1 MRGDILLCEDEDEL
15 AAGSPPRARGHPH
28 RGRRPH
34 DDLGL
39 TPACAGTSSGLLPP
53 VGEYRAHPRVRG
65 DIPSTRLLP
74 DVYEGSPPRAR
85 GHPSPATVVAGVGGL
100 TPACA
105 GTSTGRAPSTSRLGA
120 HPRVRGDIAG
130 RQGSWGS
137 GRGSPPRARGRR
149 APGCGVGQV
158 EGLTPACAGTFHR
171 AGSTDPSI
179 GAHPRVRGDVA
190 SRFSPQVPQEG
201 SPPRARGRRRC
212 TRWRG
217 RSTRAHPRVRGDV
230 AVSSRSMSGPA
241 GLTPACAGTSLSGGE
256 GLGIEGAHPRVR
268 GDVYCSFW
276 WWWWRWGLTPAC
288 AGTSDCAGQ
297 RRNHRWAHPRVRGDV
312 MVGMFGTATILG
324 SPPRAR
330 GRRAGCRSSVG
341 LVGLTPAC
349 AGTSHHAG
357 PGGAAIGAHPRVRGD
372 VAAATVCQRGHE
384 GSPPRARGRLH
395 EPGPPGGGP
404 GLTPACA
411 GTSRWKAYDPKWLG
425 AHPRVRGD
433 VKRRGGRGPAVAGS
447 PPRARGRP
455 ACRTPAG

>member
-1 MRGDILLCEDEDEL
+1 M
-15 AAGSPPRARGHPH
+15 A
-28 RGRRPH
+28 
-34 DDLGL
+34 GL
-39 TPACAGTSSGLLPP
+39 TPACAGTSGTCCPART
-53 VGEYRAHPRVRG
+53 GTWAHPRVRG
-65 DIPSTRLLP
+65 DISRSPERPTLGG
-74 DVYEGSPPRAR
+74 GSPPRAR
-85 GHPSPATVVAGVGGL
+85 GHPSVYRGLTPGAGLTPACAGTSCCARTRTSWPRAHPRVRGDIRIEAGDHMTTSGSPPRARGHPRSPPPVGEYRAHPACAGTSHPPVCCPTCTRAHRARDIRPATVVAGVGGL

-130 RQGSWGS
+130 RQWSWGS

-288 AGTSDCAGQ
+288 AGTSLVGQ
-297 RRNHRWAHPRVRGDV
+297 RPKNRWAHPRVRGDV

-330 GRRAGCRSSVG
+330 GRRRRDG
-341 LVGLTPAC
+341 LPA
-349 AGTSHHAG
+349 
-357 PGGAAIGAHPRVRGD
+357 
-372 VAAATVCQRGHE
+372 
-384 GSPPRARGRLH
+384 
-395 EPGPPGGGP
+395 
-404 GLTPACA
+404 
-411 GTSRWKAYDPKWLG
+411 
-425 AHPRVRGD
+425 
-433 VKRRGGRGPAVAGS
+433 
-447 PPRARGRP
+447 RP
-455 ACRTPAG
+455 

>member
-1 MRGDILLCEDEDEL
+1 
-15 AAGSPPRARGHPH
+15 
-28 RGRRPH
+28 
-34 DDLGL
+34 
-39 TPACAGTSSGLLPP
+39 
-53 VGEYRAHPRVRG
+53 
-65 DIPSTRLLP
+65 
-74 DVYEGSPPRAR
+74 
-85 GHPSPATVVAGVGGL
+85 
-100 TPACA
+100 
-105 GTSTGRAPSTSRLGA
+105 
-120 HPRVRGDIAG
+120 
-130 RQGSWGS
+130 
-137 GRGSPPRARGRR
+137 
-149 APGCGVGQV
+149 
-158 EGLTPACAGTFHR
+158 
-171 AGSTDPSI
+171 
-179 GAHPRVRGDVA
+179 
-190 SRFSPQVPQEG
+190 
-201 SPPRARGRRRC
+201 
-212 TRWRG
+212 
-217 RSTRAHPRVRGDV
+217 
-230 AVSSRSMSGPA
+230 MSGPA

-384 GSPPRARGRLH
+384 GSPPRARGRHAGRHMTPNGL
-395 EPGPPGGGP
+395 

-411 GTSRWKAYDPKWLG
+411 GTSSAWVAVVPPSRAHPRVRGDVQLVERLRGDRLGLTPACAGTSTTRTARQTWPG

-433 VKRRGGRGPAVAGS
+433 VMPAMTAADLPGGS

-455 ACRTPAG
+455 IESW